1 MRQFLSTLSIKLQ
14 VFLPVLFTV
23 VLLVIG
29 LTVGIS
35 KLDQAFNKVST
46 STHSLVVHKD
56 DLSAIVDNTYAMRI
70 KAIYSLFRA
79 EDVQSLNQELSQ
91 RQAESREFLDSIN
104 DLPGVQSEVNA
115 MREAMNHYVD
125 FTRLTMTP
133 LLTQKH
139 ASQYTTAEFNQN
151 FEAAMVNYRVAGEEM
166 INAIDNLS
174 EKLNQTVISDVQ
186 ANGKVHSDTLT
197 QSAISIALILLVAS
211 LISWIL
217 ANYIVTPIRN
227 LQNTMREVAK
237 GNLLV
242 NAEEIGN
249 NEVSQLAQDVNQT
262 IEQLRN
268 TVRSLVRISED
279 VASASTELATVMTQ
293 SSVNSDHE
301 KQEVEQVASA
311 INQLESAATE
321 VSNNAQS
328 ADTASTEARQ
338 LATESLNMFEES
350 TRASAKMAEQL
361 NAAAVVVT
369 SLKEQSEQ
377 IGRVIEV
384 IEGIS
389 EQTNLLALNAAIE
402 AARAG
407 ASGRGFAV
415 VADEV
420 RMLAARTQES
430 TKEIQVIIEEL
441 QQQSG
446 TANESMHSSLAMLKD
461 NQAIAEEVSLSLN
474 NISQSI
480 SELNT
485 INTHVAT
492 ASEEQKQVT
501 TDINN
506 NLSNIY
512 QLVSENVTGI
522 TQSAAAAQELSGLA
536 EKQQQELK
544 QFQI

>member
-139 ASQYTTAEFNQN
+139 ASQYTTTDFNRT
-151 FEAAMVNYRVAGEEM
+151 FETAMEQYRVAGEEM

-197 QSAISIALILLVAS
+197 QSAITIALILLVAS
-211 LISWIL
+211 IISWIL

-293 SSVNSDHE
+293 SSVNSDNE

>member
-29 LTVGIS
+29 LSVGIG

-46 STHSLVVHKD
+46 STNKLIIHKEE
-56 DLSAIVDNTYAMRI
+56 LSAIVDNTYAMRI

-79 EDVQSLNQELSQ
+79 EDVQSLNQELSD
-91 RQAESREFLDSIN
+91 RQNKNRDFLNSIDS
-104 DLPGVQSEVNA
+104 LPGVQTEVNA
-115 MREAMNHYVD
+115 MRKAMDHYVG
-125 FTRLTMTP
+125 FTRVTMTP
-133 LLTQKH
+133 LLTTKH
-139 ASQYTTAEFNQN
+139 SSGYTTSDFNQKY
-151 FEAAMVNYRVAGEEM
+151 ESAMAEYRLAGEAM

-174 EKLNQTVISDVQ
+174 KQLNQIVTDEVE
-186 ANGKVHSDTLT
+186 ANGKQHSTTLT
-197 QSAISIALILLVAS
+197 YSAVSLAVILSAAS

-217 ANYIVTPIRN
+217 ASYIVAPIRN
-227 LQNTMREVAK
+227 LQGTMQEVAK

-242 NAEEIGN
+242 KAEAIGK

-262 IEQLRN
+262 IDKLRE
-268 TVRSLVRISED
+268 TVSALVRISED

-293 SSVNSDHE
+293 SSVNSDQE

-311 INQLESAATE
+311 INQLESTAAE
-321 VSNNAQS
+321 VSTNAQEADS
-328 ADTASTEARQ
+328 ASNQARMLTSQ
-338 LATESLNMFEES
+338 SLSMFEES
-350 TRASAKMAEQL
+350 TRASEKMAEQL
-361 NAAAVVVT
+361 NEAAAVVT
-369 SLKEQSEQ
+369 SLKDQSEH

-407 ASGRGFAV
+407 ESGRGFAV

-430 TKEIQVIIEEL
+430 TKEIQTIIEEL

-446 TANESMHSSLAMLKD
+446 HANESMHSSLAMLSD
-461 NQAIAEEVSLSLN
+461 NQALAQEVSQSLA
-474 NISQSI
+474 NISNAI
-480 SELNT
+480 ADLNS
-485 INTHVAT
+485 INTQVAT

-501 TDINN
+501 ADINN
-506 NLSNIY
+506 NLTNIY
-512 QLVSENVTGI
+512 ELVSQNVTGI

-536 EKQQQELK
+536 ENQQQQLR
-544 QFQI
+544 QFQV

>member
-29 LTVGIS
+29 LSVGIG

-46 STHSLVVHKD
+46 STNKLIIHKEE
-56 DLSAIVDNTYAMRI
+56 LSAIVDNTYAMRI

-79 EDVQSLNQELSQ
+79 EDVQSLNQELSD
-91 RQAESREFLDSIN
+91 RQNKNRDFLNSIDS
-104 DLPGVQSEVNA
+104 LPGVQTEVNA
-115 MREAMNHYVD
+115 MRKAMAHYVD
-125 FTRLTMTP
+125 FTRITMTP
-133 LLTQKH
+133 LLTTKH
-139 ASQYTTAEFNQN
+139 SSDYTTSDFNQKY
-151 FEAAMVNYRVAGEEM
+151 ESAMAEYRLAGEAM

-174 EKLNQTVISDVQ
+174 KQLNQIVTDEVE
-186 ANGKVHSDTLT
+186 ANGEQHSTTLT
-197 QSAISIALILLVAS
+197 YSAVSLAVILSAAS

-217 ANYIVTPIRN
+217 ASYIVAPIRN
-227 LQNTMREVAK
+227 LQGTMQEVAK

-242 NAEEIGN
+242 KAEAIK

-262 IEQLRN
+262 IDKLRE
-268 TVRSLVRISED
+268 TVSALVRISED

-293 SSVNSDHE
+293 SSVNSDQE

-311 INQLESAATE
+311 INQLESTAAE
-321 VSNNAQS
+321 VSTNAQEADS
-328 ADTASTEARQ
+328 ASNQARMLTSQ
-338 LATESLNMFEES
+338 SLSMFEES
-350 TRASAKMAEQL
+350 TRASEKMAEQL
-361 NAAAVVVT
+361 NDAAAVVT
-369 SLKEQSEQ
+369 SLKDQSEH

-407 ASGRGFAV
+407 ESGRGFAV

-430 TKEIQVIIEEL
+430 TKEIQTIIEEL

-446 TANESMHSSLAMLKD
+446 HANESMHSSLAMLSD
-461 NQAIAEEVSLSLN
+461 NQALAQEVSQSLANISNAIAELN
-474 NISQSI
+474 S
-480 SELNT
+480 
-485 INTHVAT
+485 INTQVAT

-501 TDINN
+501 ADINN
-506 NLSNIY
+506 NLTNIY
-512 QLVSENVTGI
+512 ELVSQNVTGI

-536 EKQQQELK
+536 ENQQQQLR
-544 QFQI
+544 QFQV

>member
-1 MRQFLSTLSIKLQ
+1 MRQFFSTLSVKLQ
-14 VFLPVLFTV
+14 IFLPVLFTV
-23 VLLVIG
+23 VLITIG
-29 LTVGIS
+29 LSFGIN

-46 STHSLVVHKD
+46 STHSLVVHKNE
-56 DLSAIVDNTYAMRI
+56 LRAIVDNTYAMRI

-79 EDVQSLNQELSQ
+79 EDIQSLNSELSQ
-91 RQAESREFLDSIN
+91 RQSENRAFLDSIN
-104 DLPGVQSEVNA
+104 DLSGVEAEVEA
-115 MREAMNHYVD
+115 MRKAMNHYVD
-125 FTRLTMTP
+125 FTRVTMTP
-133 LLTQKH
+133 LLNEKH
-139 ASQYTTAEFNQN
+139 SSAYSTSAFNQK
-151 FEAAMVNYRVAGEEM
+151 FDAAMDNYRVAGEEM
-166 INAIDNLS
+166 IAAIDKLS
-174 EKLNQTVISDVQ
+174 DKLNQTVIDDVK
-186 ANGKVHSDTLT
+186 ANGKEHSNTLT
-197 QSAISIALILLVAS
+197 NIAVSIAFILLVAS
-211 LISWIL
+211 IISWVL

-242 NAEEIGN
+242 KAEETGK
-249 NEVSQLAQDVNQT
+249 NEVSQLSHDVNQT

-268 TVRSLVRISED
+268 TVGSLVRISED

-293 SSVNSDHE
+293 SSVNSDQE

-311 INQLESAATE
+311 INQMESTASE
-321 VSNNAQS
+321 VSNNAQLADS
-328 ADTASTEARQ
+328 ASSEARQ
-338 LATESLNMFEES
+338 LTQSSLKMFEDS
-350 TRASAKMAEQL
+350 TRAGVKMAVQL
-361 NAAAVVVT
+361 NEAATVVT

-407 ASGRGFAV
+407 ESGRGFAV

-430 TKEIQVIIEEL
+430 TKEIQTIIEEL

-446 TANESMHSSLAMLKD
+446 AANESMHSSLDMLKS
-461 NQAIAEEVSLSLN
+461 NQAMAEEVSQSLN
-474 NISQSI
+474 NINSAI
-480 SELNT
+480 SDLNA
-485 INTHVAT
+485 INAQVAT

-501 TDINN
+501 TDINS
-506 NLSNIY
+506 NLTNIY
-512 QLVSENVTGI
+512 QLVSQNVTGI

-536 EKQQQELK
+536 ETQQQELK
-544 QFQI
+544 QFRI

>member
-46 STHSLVVHKD
+46 STHSLIVHKD

>member
-197 QSAISIALILLVAS
+197 QSAITIALILLVAS
-211 LISWIL
+211 IISWIL

-338 LATESLNMFEES
+338 LATDSLNMFEES

>member
-46 STHSLVVHKD
+46 STHSLIVHKD

-139 ASQYTTAEFNQN
+139 ASQYTTTEFNQN
-151 FEAAMVNYRVAGEEM
+151 FETAMVNYRVAGEEM

-174 EKLNQTVISDVQ
+174 EKLNKVVINDVQ
-186 ANGKVHSDTLT
+186 TNGKVHSDTLT
-197 QSAISIALILLVAS
+197 QSAITIALILLVAS
-211 LISWIL
+211 LISWLL

-328 ADTASTEARQ
+328 ADSASTEARQ

-361 NAAAVVVT
+361 NAAAMVVT

-430 TKEIQVIIEEL
+430 TKEIQIIIEEL

-461 NQAIAEEVSLSLN
+461 NQDIAEEVSLSLN

-480 SELNT
+480 SDLNT

>member
-29 LTVGIS
+29 LTIGIN
-35 KLDQAFNKVST
+35 KLDQAFNKVSE
-46 STHSLVVHKD
+46 STHSLIVHKD
-56 DLSAIVDNTYAMRI
+56 ELSAIVDNTYAMRI
-70 KAIYSLFRA
+70 KAIYSLFQA
-79 EDVQSLNQELSQ
+79 EDVQSLNQVLSK

-104 DLPGVQSEVNA
+104 DLPGVQSEVTA

-125 FTRLTMTP
+125 FTRVTMTP

-139 ASQYTTAEFNQN
+139 ASQYATADLEQKLEN
-151 FEAAMVNYRVAGEEM
+151 AMEHYRVAGEEM
-166 INAIDNLS
+166 ITAIDNLS
-174 EKLNQTVISDVQ
+174 DKLNQTVISDVQ
-186 ANGKVHSDTLT
+186 ANGKIHSDTLT
-197 QSAISIALILLVAS
+197 QSTISIAIILLVAS
-211 LISWIL
+211 LISWLL
-217 ANYIVTPIRN
+217 ANYIVTPIRH

-242 NAEEIGN
+242 TAEEIGK
-249 NEVSQLAQDVNQT
+249 NEVSQLAHDVNQT
-262 IEQLRN
+262 IIQLRN
-268 TVRSLVRISED
+268 TVGSLVRISED

-293 SSVNSDHE
+293 SSANSDKE

-321 VSNNAQS
+321 VSNNAQL
-328 ADTASTEARQ
+328 ADGASTEARQ
-338 LATESLNMFEES
+338 IATESLNMFEQS
-350 TRASAKMAEQL
+350 TRASAKMADQL

-377 IGRVIEV
+377 IGRVIDV

-407 ASGRGFAV
+407 ESGRGFAV

-430 TKEIQVIIEEL
+430 TKEIQEIIEEL

-446 TANESMHSSLAMLKD
+446 TANESMHSSLTMLKD

-474 NISQSI
+474 NISKSI
-480 SELNT
+480 SDLNT
-485 INTHVAT
+485 MNTHVAT

>member
-23 VLLVIG
+23 ILLVIG
-29 LTVGIS
+29 LTVGIN
-35 KLDQAFNKVST
+35 KLDQAFNKVSV
-46 STHSLVVHKD
+46 STQSLIVHKD
-56 DLSAIVDNTYAMRI
+56 ELSAIVDNTYAMRI
-70 KAIYSLFRA
+70 KAIYSLFQA

-91 RQAESREFLDSIN
+91 RQTESREFLDSIN
-104 DLPGVQSEVNA
+104 DLPGVQSEVTA
-115 MREAMNHYVD
+115 MREAMNNYVD
-125 FTRLTMTP
+125 FTRITMTP
-133 LLTQKH
+133 LLAQKH
-139 ASQYTTAEFNQN
+139 ASQTTTSGFDQK
-151 FEAAMVNYRVAGEEM
+151 FEIAMENYRVAGEEM
-166 INAIDNLS
+166 ITAIDNLS
-174 EKLNQTVISDVQ
+174 EKLNQTVMSDVQ
-186 ANGKVHSDTLT
+186 ANGKVHSDTLAH
-197 QSAISIALILLVAS
+197 SAISIAIILLAAS

-242 NAEEIGN
+242 TAEEIGK
-249 NEVSQLAQDVNQT
+249 NEVSQLSHDVNQT
-262 IEQLRN
+262 IVQLRS
-268 TVRSLVRISED
+268 TVGSLVRISED

-293 SSVNSDHE
+293 GSANSDQE

-328 ADTASTEARQ
+328 ADSASTEARQ

-350 TRASAKMAEQL
+350 TRASAKMADQL

-377 IGRVIEV
+377 IGRVIDV

-461 NQAIAEEVSLSLN
+461 NQAIAEQVSLSLN

-480 SELNT
+480 SDLNAM
-485 INTHVAT
+485 NTQVAT

>member
-29 LTVGIS
+29 LTVGMS

-151 FEAAMVNYRVAGEEM
+151 FEAAMVNYRIAGEEM

>member
-23 VLLVIG
+23 VLLVVG

-46 STHSLVVHKD
+46 STHSLIVHKD

-186 ANGKVHSDTLT
+186 ANGKVHSDTLA
-197 QSAISIALILLVAS
+197 QSAITIALILLVAS

>member
-139 ASQYTTAEFNQN
+139 ASQYTTTDFNRT
-151 FEAAMVNYRVAGEEM
+151 FETAMEQYRVAGEEM

-197 QSAISIALILLVAS
+197 QSTITIALILLVAS

-328 ADTASTEARQ
+328 ADTASTQARQ

-441 QQQSG
+441 QLQSG

>member
-29 LTVGIS
+29 LSVGIG

-46 STHSLVVHKD
+46 STNKLIIHKEE
-56 DLSAIVDNTYAMRI
+56 LSAIVDNTYAMRI

-79 EDVQSLNQELSQ
+79 EDVQSLNQELSE
-91 RQAESREFLDSIN
+91 RQNKNRDFLNSIDS
-104 DLPGVQSEVNA
+104 LPGVQTEVNTMRKA
-115 MREAMNHYVD
+115 MDHYVD
-125 FTRLTMTP
+125 FTRVTMTS
-133 LLTQKH
+133 LLTTKH
-139 ASQYTTAEFNQN
+139 SSGYTTSDFNQKY
-151 FEAAMVNYRVAGEEM
+151 EAAMAEYRLAGEAM

-174 EKLNQTVISDVQ
+174 KQLNQIVTDEVE
-186 ANGKVHSDTLT
+186 ANGEQHSTTLT
-197 QSAISIALILLVAS
+197 YSAVSLAVILSAAS

-217 ANYIVTPIRN
+217 ASYIVAPIRN
-227 LQNTMREVAK
+227 LQGTMQEVAK

-242 NAEEIGN
+242 KAEAIGK

-262 IEQLRN
+262 INKLRE
-268 TVRSLVRISED
+268 TVSALVRISED

-293 SSVNSDHE
+293 SSVNSDQE

-311 INQLESAATE
+311 INQLESTAAE
-321 VSNNAQS
+321 VSTNAQEADS
-328 ADTASTEARQ
+328 ASNQARMLTSQ
-338 LATESLNMFEES
+338 SLSMFEES
-350 TRASAKMAEQL
+350 TRASEKMAEQL
-361 NAAAVVVT
+361 NEAAAVVT
-369 SLKEQSEQ
+369 SLKDQSEH

-407 ASGRGFAV
+407 ESGRGFAV

-430 TKEIQVIIEEL
+430 TKEIQTIIEEL

-446 TANESMHSSLAMLKD
+446 HANESMHSSLAMLSD
-461 NQAIAEEVSLSLN
+461 NQALAQEVSQSLANISNAIAELN
-474 NISQSI
+474 S
-480 SELNT
+480 
-485 INTHVAT
+485 INTQVAT

-501 TDINN
+501 ADINN
-506 NLSNIY
+506 NLTNIY
-512 QLVSENVTGI
+512 ELVSQNVTGI

-536 EKQQQELK
+536 ENQQQQLR
-544 QFQI
+544 QFQV

>member
-186 ANGKVHSDTLT
+186 TNGKVHSDTLT

-350 TRASAKMAEQL
+350 ARASAKMAEQL

-480 SELNT
+480 SDLNT

>member
-29 LTVGIS
+29 LSVGIG

-46 STHSLVVHKD
+46 STNKLIIHKEE
-56 DLSAIVDNTYAMRI
+56 LSAIVDNTYAMRI

-79 EDVQSLNQELSQ
+79 EDVQSLNQELSD
-91 RQAESREFLDSIN
+91 RQNQNRDFLNSIDS
-104 DLPGVQSEVNA
+104 LPGVQTEVNA
-115 MREAMNHYVD
+115 MRKAMDHYVD
-125 FTRLTMTP
+125 FTRVTMTP
-133 LLTQKH
+133 LLTTKH
-139 ASQYTTAEFNQN
+139 SSGYTTSDFNQKY
-151 FEAAMVNYRVAGEEM
+151 ESAMAEYRLAGEAM

-174 EKLNQTVISDVQ
+174 KQLNQIVTDEVE
-186 ANGKVHSDTLT
+186 ANGEQHSATLT
-197 QSAISIALILLVAS
+197 YSAVSLAVILSAAS

-217 ANYIVTPIRN
+217 ASYIVAPIRN
-227 LQNTMREVAK
+227 LQGTMQEVAK

-242 NAEEIGN
+242 KK

-262 IEQLRN
+262 IDKLRE
-268 TVRSLVRISED
+268 TVSALVRISED

-293 SSVNSDHE
+293 SSVNSDQE

-311 INQLESAATE
+311 INQLESTAAE
-321 VSNNAQS
+321 VSTNAQEADS
-328 ADTASTEARQ
+328 ASNQARMLTSQ
-338 LATESLNMFEES
+338 SLSMFEES
-350 TRASAKMAEQL
+350 TRASEKMAEQL
-361 NAAAVVVT
+361 NEAVAVVT
-369 SLKEQSEQ
+369 SLKDQSEH

-407 ASGRGFAV
+407 ESGRGFAV

-430 TKEIQVIIEEL
+430 TKEIQTIIEEL

-446 TANESMHSSLAMLKD
+446 HANESMHSSLAMLSD
-461 NQAIAEEVSLSLN
+461 NQALAQEVSQSLANISNAIAELN
-474 NISQSI
+474 S
-480 SELNT
+480 
-485 INTHVAT
+485 INTQVAT

-501 TDINN
+501 ADINN
-506 NLSNIY
+506 NLTNIY
-512 QLVSENVTGI
+512 ELVSQNVTGI

-536 EKQQQELK
+536 ENQQQQLR
-544 QFQI
+544 QFQV

>member
-1 MRQFLSTLSIKLQ
+1 MRQFFSALSIKLQ

-29 LTVGIS
+29 LSVGIN

-56 DLSAIVDNTYAMRI
+56 ELSAVVDNTYAMRI
-70 KAIYSLFRA
+70 KAIYSLFQA
-79 EDVQSLNQELSQ
+79 EDVQTLNQELSK
-91 RQAESREFLDSIN
+91 RQTENREFLDSIN
-104 DLPGVQSEVNA
+104 DLSGVQAEVDA
-115 MREAMNHYVD
+115 MREAMNYYVD
-125 FTRLTMTP
+125 FTRSTITP
-133 LLTQKH
+133 LLSQKH
-139 ASQYTTAEFNQN
+139 ALEYNTSDFDQKFA
-151 FEAAMVNYRVAGEEM
+151 AAMEQYRIAGEAM
-166 INAIDNLS
+166 ITAIDDLS
-174 EKLNQTVISDVQ
+174 EKLNQTVIDDVE
-186 ANGKVHSDTLT
+186 ANGKEHSDTLT
-197 QSAISIALILLVAS
+197 HSAVSIAVILIIAS
-211 LISWIL
+211 LISWVL

-227 LQNTMREVAK
+227 LQLTMREVAK
-237 GNLLV
+237 GNLSV
-242 NAEEIGN
+242 KAEEFGK
-249 NEVSQLAQDVNQT
+249 NEVSQLSHDVNQT
-262 IEQLRN
+262 IEQLRK
-268 TVRSLVRISED
+268 TMGSLVRISED

-293 SSVNSDHE
+293 STVNSDQE
-301 KQEVEQVASA
+301 KLEVEQVASA

-321 VSNNAQS
+321 VSSNAQL
-328 ADTASTEARQ
+328 ADRASTEASRLTSQ
-338 LATESLNMFEES
+338 SLSMFEDS
-350 TRASAKMAEQL
+350 TRASAKMADQL

-407 ASGRGFAV
+407 ESGRGFAV

-446 TANESMHSSLAMLKD
+446 TANESMHSSLAMLQD
-461 NQAIAEEVSLSLN
+461 NQAMAEEVSLSLS
-474 NISQSI
+474 NISNAI
-480 SELNT
+480 SDLNA
-485 INTHVAT
+485 INAQVAT

-512 QLVSENVTGI
+512 ELVSQNVAGI

-544 QFQI
+544 QFHI